1 MLLKALL
8 RRLIKTGSLTYYDPA
23 GHRHDFGDPA
33 SGPCVAIR
41 ITDKRTPLRI
51 ALDPRMALGEAY
63 MDGTLRMEQGTL
75 YDFLELCARN
85 LGTQGSMASEILARW
100 RDWVLR
106 KWQQWNPL
114 GASSSNVRHHYDL
127 DGRLYDLFLDTD
139 KQYSCAYFETPETT
153 LEQAQLAKKR
163 HIAAKLRL
171 SPGLRVLDI
180 GSGWGGMALYLAE
193 QHDVE
198 VLGVT
203 LSVEQH
209 AVATKRA
216 QERGLADRVKFEI
229 RDYRKL
235 DGQFDRIVSVGMF
248 EHVGTPHYPAYFNS
262 LKRLLKPDGVALL
275 HSIGRADGPG
285 STAGFIRRYIFPGGY
300 SPALSEVLPAI
311 ERSGMWATDIEILRL
326 HYAETL
332 RHWRQR
338 FMARWEA
345 AKTLYDE
352 RFCRMWEFYLAGS
365 EITFRYMGHMV
376 FQIQLAQDVDVLPL
390 TRDYMLED
398 GRGLALPPAFN
409 TAAFSSGAP
418 APARAARSP
427 A

>member
-1 MLLKALL
+1 MLLRALL
-8 RRLIKTGSLTYYDPA
+8 RALIKKGSLTYYDPA
-23 GHRHDFGDPA
+23 GRRHDFGDPA
-33 SGPCVAIR
+33 AGPSVAIR
-41 ITDKRTPLRI
+41 ITDRGAPLRI
-51 ALDPRMALGEAY
+51 ALDPRTALGEAY
-63 MDGTLRMEQGTL
+63 MDGHLRIEQGTL
-75 YDFLELCARN
+75 YDFLDLSARN
-85 LGTQGSMASEILARW
+85 LGMKGSMASERLARW
-100 RDWVLR
+100 RDWFLR
-106 KWQQWNPL
+106 KWQQWNPMRA
-114 GASSSNVRHHYDL
+114 ASARVRHHYDL

-139 KQYSCAYFETPETT
+139 KQYSCAYFETPEAT

-171 SPGLRVLDI
+171 RPGQRVLDI
-180 GSGWGGMALYLAE
+180 GCGWGGMALYLAE
-193 QHDVE
+193 KHGVD

-209 AVATKRA
+209 AVATRRA
-216 QERGLADRVKFEI
+216 QERGLADRVKFEL
-229 RDYRKL
+229 RDYRSL

-248 EHVGTPHYPAYFNS
+248 EHVGSPHYLEYFNT
-262 LKRLLKPDGVALL
+262 LRRLLKPDGVALL

-311 ERSGMWATDIEILRL
+311 ERSGLWTTDVEILRL

-338 FMARWEA
+338 FMARWDA
-345 AKTLYDE
+345 ARALYDE
-352 RFCRMWEFYLAGS
+352 RFCRMWEFYLAAS
-365 EITFRYMGHMV
+365 EITFRHMGHMV
-376 FQIQLAQDVDVLPL
+376 FQIQIARDVNALPI

-398 GRGLALPPAFN
+398 ERGAPPKPGALTPA
-409 TAAFSSGAP
+409 AP
-418 APARAARSP
+418 APAKAARSP